1 MSKTKKELRELEAI
15 VNLYK
20 EQPDN
25 LVNKIW
31 SWRKKALQAK
41 EEEVVE
47 ILEKGGKKAQE
58 FENIQDIYDNGDSA
72 DLAGGGFQ
80 IGYNRAIEDIL
91 SSLKKGETK

>member
-41 EEEVVE
+41 EEEVGEKVE
-47 ILEKGGKKAQE
+47 RLKLETDVVVCDCGRPYK
-58 FENIQDIYDNGDSA
+58 DSDLA
-72 DLAGGGFQ
+72 DL
-80 IGYNRAIEDIL
+80 INEWL
-91 SSLKKGETK
+91 SSLKKGEKTI